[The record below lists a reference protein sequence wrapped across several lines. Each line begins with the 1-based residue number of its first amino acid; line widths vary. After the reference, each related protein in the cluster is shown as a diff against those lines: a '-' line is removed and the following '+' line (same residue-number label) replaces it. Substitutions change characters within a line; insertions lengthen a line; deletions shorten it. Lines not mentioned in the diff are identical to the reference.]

1 MPNARLRVLVF
12 LVFAAPPY
20 LTAYVKTGNPVY
32 PFLSSSS
39 RTPSAVANFPLTP
52 GAPYDLTFHTSR
64 LPEVQDGA
72 AGFQY
77 FLFLHWQFCCCSL
90 TAVARTARISKRVGS
105 RGVSLRDPN
114 DAHPTSPSLSLSR
127 IPLATVA
134 IAAAFAKLRTLD
146 RTLYRIA
153 LGLPPWCFS

>member
-1 MPNARLRVLVF
+1 MCGAVLVF

-77 FLFLHWQFCCCSL
+77 FLFL
-90 TAVARTARISKRVGS
+90 
-105 RGVSLRDPN
+105 
-114 DAHPTSPSLSLSR
+114 
-127 IPLATVA
+127 PLAILLLLLNGRGSEPRALANASVL
-134 IAAAFAKLRTLD
+134 AAFSSR
-146 RTLYRIA
+146 
-153 LGLPPWCFS
+153 S